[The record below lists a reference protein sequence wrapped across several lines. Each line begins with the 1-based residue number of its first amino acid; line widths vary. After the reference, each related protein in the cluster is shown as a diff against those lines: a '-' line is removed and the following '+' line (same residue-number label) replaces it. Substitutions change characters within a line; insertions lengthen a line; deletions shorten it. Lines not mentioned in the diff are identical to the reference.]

1 MYGTKGRIGL
11 LVPSV
16 NTVVEP
22 EFNAAI
28 PEGYSIH
35 ATRMRN
41 ESANVEDSIAMLAH
55 VERAADE
62 LGSAHV
68 DVAVFACTASSFVEG
83 TRGEAELRDSI
94 ARIAAAPVVT
104 TSDAV
109 REALRSI
116 GARRISMVTPYPSE
130 LNALEVD
137 FLNAAGIS
145 VLAEVGMG
153 VVDAYSIAE
162 VDTER
167 TVSRGSRLDCA
178 RVRRPVPQLHE
189 SEDVRDRGRPGE
201 TRRSASYHKQFRSL
215 VAHAAHART
224 QRGSPTPRSPARS
237 AGARLS
243 SPRSSNSL

>member
-153 VVDAYSIAE
+153 VVEAYSIAE

-167 TVSRGSRLDCA
+167 TVRAALDSIAPESDALFLSCTNLRTFEIVEDLEKRAGVPVITSNSAALWLTLRTLGHSEGVPHLGRLLA
-178 RVRRPVPQLHE
+178 APVP
-189 SEDVRDRGRPGE
+189 
-201 TRRSASYHKQFRSL
+201 A
-215 VAHAAHART
+215 
-224 QRGSPTPRSPARS
+224 
-237 AGARLS
+237 
-243 SPRSSNSL
+243 